1 MSEEVQRNDTWG
13 IYNRLREL
21 RRSKG
26 LSQKELA
33 DELGLGH
40 RSIGYFENQ
49 DFEPS
54 LRLAWRIADYFGV
67 ELEDVFYRDQH
78 PPREQTEVSPPP
90 HSVQPSGETVGQP
103 YKRPASL
110 SILTALLDG
119 YGADQERLARR
130 ASLDAGALEAEL
142 YSLKEEGLVEES
154 VQPGPV
160 FGRPHSVSYRLTSE
174 GHKQIVEIHRNHR
187 GREDE

>member
-1 MSEEVQRNDTWG
+1 MSEQAHHTESWG
-13 IYNRLREL
+13 IYNRLKEL

-33 DELGLGH
+33 KELGLGH

-49 DFEPS
+49 DFEPN

-67 ELEDVFYRDQH
+67 NLEDVFYRSEE
-78 PPREQTEVSPPP
+78 PPAPQQ
-90 HSVQPSGETVGQP
+90 HSVQPSEETTGQP
-103 YKRPASL
+103 RQRPASL

-119 YGADQERLARR
+119 YGADQERLERR
-130 ASLDAGALEAEL
+130 AGLDAGALEAEMS
-142 YSLKEEGLVEES
+142 SLKEEGLVEES

-160 FGRPHSVSYRLTSE
+160 FGRPHSVSYGLTSE
-174 GHKQIVEIHRNHR
+174 GHNQIVEIHRSNSW
-187 GREDE
+187 REEE